1 MFINIQFNVKIKTTK
16 IYSLKLINRQFV
28 NEAFNKLYKQKRIK
42 YFNQSTSHNYSIFV
56 I

>member
-16 IYSLKLINRQFV
+16 VYSLKSIDRQFV
-28 NEAFNKLYKQKRIK
+28 DEAFNKFYKQKRMK